1 MVIEW
6 SNTNLFLYG
15 SEIQECRNQLTSFYS
30 YEKNTL
36 KDISK
41 KLQTWFNQ
49 ICTWIVMYKVNR
61 EYKMA
66 ATADFSF

>member
-15 SEIQECRNQLTSFYS
+15 SEIQECRDQLTSFYS

-41 KLQTWFNQ
+41 KLQT
-49 ICTWIVMYKVNR
+49 
-61 EYKMA
+61 
-66 ATADFSF
+66 